1 MHTSNHNNLT
11 IQTYKRRRRRMSGLV
26 DMWTNEVQNRN
37 KTDKNEAIADTRK
50 GSSELV
56 REKYEKCVSLL
67 SKFNK
72 LMNYSEASVAMIVD
86 CVSP

>member
-1 MHTSNHNNLT
+1 
-11 IQTYKRRRRRMSGLV
+11 MSGLV
-26 DMWTNEVQNRN
+26 DMWTNEVQSRN
-37 KTDKNEAIADTRK
+37 KTDKDEAIVDTRK

-56 REKYEKCVSLL
+56 REKCISLL

-72 LMNYSEASVAMIVD
+72 SMSCSEASVAMIVD